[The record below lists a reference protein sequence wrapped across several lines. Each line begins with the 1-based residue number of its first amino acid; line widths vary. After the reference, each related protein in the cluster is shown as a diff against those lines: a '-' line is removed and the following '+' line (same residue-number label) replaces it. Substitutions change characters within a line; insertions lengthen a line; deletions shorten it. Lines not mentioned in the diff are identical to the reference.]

1 MNFNISSNF
10 SKDGKIV
17 KMCLCAL
24 YFLYSPSSSYIPNMT
39 TVCVVPALFSVA
51 AIILNYMYIFWISP
65 RMRSKISSFTI
76 KVLSSIDLSVST
88 IVQLLFLLQLLNSTL
103 RTTNC
108 IYVVSTYL
116 ATFLSPHYWWHLRLW
131 IRSLGCSQFSIALFL
146 VCNTSLFVHFSIF
159 LFARKRFA

>member
-1 MNFNISSNF
+1 
-10 SKDGKIV
+10 
-17 KMCLCAL
+17 
-24 YFLYSPSSSYIPNMT
+24 MT
-39 TVCVVPALFSVA
+39 TVCVVTALLAVA

-65 RMRSKISSFTI
+65 RMRSKISYFTI

-116 ATFLSPHYWWHLRLW
+116 ATFLSPHY
-131 IRSLGCSQFSIALFL
+131 
-146 VCNTSLFVHFSIF
+146 
-159 LFARKRFA
+159 